1 MRYSLQGNQ
10 VSATAQTVDNNHGT
24 PQTLQR
30 YSKRS
35 NLYISVLGNIIL
47 YT

>member
-1 MRYSLQGNQ
+1 MRYSLQGSQ
-10 VSATAQTVDNNHGT
+10 VSATVQTVDNNPST

-35 NLYISVLGNIIL
+35 NLHISVLGNILL